1 VARAKKAQTDDFPQG
16 IPPCGIDA
24 LRFGLL
30 AYTAQGRDVNL
41 DILRIVGYRQFC
53 NKIWNAFRFAT
64 TYLQDFVPLLGMNR
78 QILHSIH
85 VAKRDLFILSRL
97 NATTNEVNRS
107 LETYAFANATTA
119 LHSFLLYDFCDV
131 YLELVKPVFTNTADP
146 NYYDKKRVT
155 QATLYTVLEQYLRL
169 LHPFMPFITEELWQR
184 LPMREQLTEEPSIM
198 LASYP
203 KDIDEWTNA
212 AAERDMES
220 VKDVIHA
227 ARSLRKQYNVANH
240 IKADFYFKTDSEVI
254 AEALTAQAEDFVT
267 LARGHFLQRF
277 EDGADIPRGYC
288 IKVVSDQVSLLVNLT
303 GLLDID
309 TELTR
314 LAKELER
321 LTPMISQYE
330 RKISAK
336 DYETKVPED
345 VRQQNSDKLTSLRS
359 EFDETTNAVRLFE
372 SMKETPSA

>member
-1 VARAKKAQTDDFPQG
+1 M
-16 IPPCGIDA
+16 
-24 LRFGLL
+24 RFGLL

-85 VAKRDLFILSRL
+85 VSKRDLFILSRL

-131 YLELVKPVFTNTADP
+131 YLELVKPVFSNTADE
-146 NYYDKKRVT
+146 NHYDKKRVT

-184 LPMREQLTEEPSIM
+184 LPMRDQLTDEPSIM
-198 LASYP
+198 LAAYP
-203 KDIDEWTNA
+203 KDIDEWTNP
-212 AAERDMES
+212 AAEKDMEM
-220 VKDVIHA
+220 VKEVIHA

-240 IKADFYFKTDSEVI
+240 VKADFYFKTDSEAV
-254 AEALTAQAEDFVT
+254 ASALLMQAEDFVT
-267 LARGHFLQRF
+267 LAKGQFLRRF
-277 EDGADIPRGYC
+277 EAGEGEDKNSIPRGYC
-288 IKVVSDQVSLLVNLT
+288 IKVVSDQISLLVNLT

-309 TELTR
+309 TELNR

-336 DYETKVPED
+336 DYETKVPEE

-359 EFDETTNAVRLFE
+359 EFEETNRAVKLFE
-372 SMKETPSA
+372 SMKEA